1 MEIGMRAIALD
12 DESRVAEVRRLAVAK
27 AKAIGFLETEVGRV
41 AIVATELATN
51 LLKHAR
57 QGEILISVFDDGEG
71 AGVECLALDRGPGIA
86 DVAVSMRDGHSTAGS
101 PGTGLGAIARQS
113 HVLDIYSSKIHGS
126 AILARV
132 YRGDPAGAPAKPTP
146 ATGVVCLPMAG
157 EDACGDAWSVR
168 RTARGLCLMVAD
180 GLGHGPLAAT
190 ASHAAVTAF
199 EAGEGAASPETM
211 QRLHTAL
218 RPTRGAAASIAVLP
232 TGDAPVAFIGVGNVA
247 GAVVTASESKRMVS
261 HNGTLGHAL
270 KTIRPFSYPTQG
282 ETLVVL
288 ASDGLGTAWS
298 LDSYPGLRLRH
309 PSLIAGVLYRDF
321 SRRRDDVTVL
331 VARRLA
337 P

>member
-1 MEIGMRAIALD
+1 MRAVALD
-12 DESRVAEVRRLAVAK
+12 DESRVAEVRRFAVNK
-27 AKAIGFLETEVGRV
+27 AKALGFLETEVGRV

-57 QGEILISVFDDGEG
+57 QGEILVSAIDDGEG
-71 AGVECLALDRGPGIA
+71 VGIECLALDRGPGIPDIA
-86 DVAVSMRDGHSTAGS
+86 ASMRDGHSTAGS
-101 PGTGLGAIARQS
+101 AGTGLGAISRQA
-113 HVLDIYSSKIHGS
+113 HVLDIYSSKTHGS
-126 AILARV
+126 AVLARV
-132 YRGDPAGAPAKPTP
+132 YRGDPACDPPKRTP
-146 ATGVVCLPMAG
+146 STGVVCLPIAG
-157 EDACGDAWSVR
+157 EDACGDAWSVK
-168 RTARGLCLMVAD
+168 RTSTGLCVMVVD

-199 EAGEGAASPETM
+199 EASEGAPSADM
-211 QRLHTAL
+211 MHRLHTAL
-218 RPTRGAAASIAVLP
+218 RPTRGAAASVASLPANGDPIAFV
-232 TGDAPVAFIGVGNVA
+232 GVGNVA
-247 GAVVTASESKRMVS
+247 GAVVTATETKRMVS

-270 KTIRPFSYPTQG
+270 KTVKPFTYPTEG

-298 LDSYPGLRLRH
+298 LDAYPGLRLRH

-337 P
+337 A

>member
-1 MEIGMRAIALD
+1 MRAIALD
-12 DESRVAEVRRLAVAK
+12 DESRVAEVRRLATSK
-27 AKAIGFLETEVGRV
+27 AKAIGFGEGEVGRV

-57 QGEILISVFDDGEG
+57 QGEILISAFDDGEDPG
-71 AGVECLALDRGPGIA
+71 IECLALDRGPGIA
-86 DVAVSMRDGHSTAGS
+86 DVAASMRDGHSTAGS
-101 PGTGLGAIARQS
+101 AGTGLGAIARQS
-113 HVLDIYSSKIHGS
+113 HVLDIYSSKTQGS
-126 AILARV
+126 AILARIHK
-132 YRGDPAGAPAKPTP
+132 GDPAFCAPKTTP
-146 ATGVVCLPMAG
+146 STGVVCLPMAG
-157 EDACGDAWSVR
+157 EEACGDAWSVK
-168 RTARGLCLMVAD
+168 RTGAGLCVMVVD

-199 EAGEGAASPETM
+199 EASDGTPSTEMM
-211 QRLHTAL
+211 QRLHNAL
-218 RPTRGAAASIAVLP
+218 RPTRGAAASVADLP
-232 TGDAPVAFIGVGNVA
+232 AGADMVAFVGVGNVA
-247 GAVVTASESKRMVS
+247 GAVVTATESRRMVS
-261 HNGTLGHAL
+261 HNGTLGHAV
-270 KTIRPFSYPTQG
+270 KTVKPFTYATQG

-337 P
+337 A

>member
-12 DESRVAEVRRLAVAK
+12 DESRVAEVRRLAMNK
-27 AKAIGFLETEVGRV
+27 ARAIGFLETEVGRV

-57 QGEILISVFDDGEG
+57 QGEILVSVVDDGDG
-71 AGVECLALDRGPGIA
+71 AGVECLALDRGPGIP

-101 PGTGLGAIARQS
+101 AGSGLGAIARQS

-126 AILARV
+126 ALLARI
-132 YRGDPAGAPAKPTP
+132 YKGDPASSPRKPTP
-146 ATGVVCLPMAG
+146 PTGVVCLPIAG
-157 EDACGDAWSVR
+157 EEACGDAWSVK
-168 RTARGLCLMVAD
+168 RTPGGLCVMVVD

-190 ASHAAVTAF
+190 ASHAAVMAF
-199 EAGEGAASPETM
+199 EASEGAPSPELM

-218 RPTRGAAASIAVLP
+218 RPTRGAAASVAALPANSGAIAFV
-232 TGDAPVAFIGVGNVA
+232 GVGNVA
-247 GAVVTASESKRMVS
+247 GAVVTATETKRMVS

-270 KTIRPFSYPTQG
+270 KTVQPFTYPAQG
-282 ETLVVL
+282 EALVVL

-337 P
+337 A

>member
-1 MEIGMRAIALD
+1 MRAIALD
-12 DESRVAEVRRLAVAK
+12 DDSRVAEVRRAAVNR

-57 QGEILISVFDDGEG
+57 QGEILVSTFDDGDG
-71 AGVECLALDRGPGIA
+71 DGIECLALDRGPGIPDIA
-86 DVAVSMRDGHSTAGS
+86 ISMRDGHSTAGS

-113 HVLDIYSSKIHGS
+113 HVLDIYTSMTHGS

-132 YRGDPAGAPAKPTP
+132 YRGDPAGASPKPTP
-146 ATGVVCLPMAG
+146 ATGAVCVPIIG
-157 EDACGDAWSVR
+157 EEACGDMWAVKRTHAGLSV
-168 RTARGLCLMVAD
+168 MVVD

-190 ASHAAVTAF
+190 ASHAAVMAF
-199 EAGEGAASPETM
+199 EASDGAPSADVM

-218 RPTRGAAASIAVLP
+218 RPTRGAAASIAGLP
-232 TGDAPVAFIGVGNVA
+232 TEGGIVAFIGLGNVA
-247 GAVVTASESKRMVS
+247 GAVVTATECKRMVS

-270 KTIRPFSYPTQG
+270 KTVKPFTYPTQG

-288 ASDGLGTAWS
+288 ASDGLGTSWS
-298 LDSYPGLRLRH
+298 LDTYPGLRLRH